1 MNTETRVGLFLLVSF
16 AAILVSIL
24 TLGNVQIFS
33 RSHRYYVD
41 FSNVEALPP
50 KAAVKVA
57 GVEVGKVRRVSL
69 VEGHARVTIDINPD
83 VPIHS
88 DAHAKVDSTGIIGTK
103 FVNLFPGTE
112 LAPKLDNGS
121 AIQGVEA
128 VSLNDMI
135 EKLGSLFDPDPK
147 YGSSVDNLKETVA
160 NIRNVSRA
168 LNIAMGQH
176 AQEMEEI
183 VMNVRDLTA
192 SFKVVGNN
200 LEDIT
205 GQNKEDL
212 RVAIEKFRGVGE
224 KLDALLAKVSNGEG
238 TIGALMTDEKTEKEV
253 KEAVTSIKDT
263 AASAKKVLGRFTSI
277 NVYWDYR
284 FRYDMRDD
292 QARSDL
298 ALKFVPR
305 PGKFY
310 AFGVT
315 NIGEIPENEKTT
327 QYERK
332 DRILAVLGHD
342 LGPFT
347 GYVGAISS
355 RGGGG
360 VNFRPLFM
368 NPKWDRRFEVGVE
381 ASDFTRDDTINGERF
396 TKALVTAS
404 AHVAVT
410 QWLWL
415 GVRAQ
420 DLLER
425 TAFQSYL
432 NIIFRDEDLA
442 YLFGLASL
450 SR

>member
-1 MNTETRVGLFLLVSF
+1 LASF
-16 AAILVSIL
+16 AAILVAIL

-41 FSNVEALPP
+41 FKNVEALPP

-69 VEGHARVTIDINPD
+69 TGGRARVTIDVNPD
-83 VPIHS
+83 VPIHQ

-103 FVNLFPGTE
+103 FINLFPGTE
-112 LAPKLDNGS
+112 LAPVLDSGS

-147 YGSSVDNLKETVA
+147 YGNSVDNLKETIA
-160 NIRNVSRA
+160 NIRNVSRS
-168 LNIAMGQH
+168 LNIAMGNH

-192 SFKVVGNN
+192 NIKVVSSD
-200 LEDIT
+200 LKEIT
-205 GQNKEDL
+205 GDNKEDV
-212 RVAIEKFRGVGE
+212 RVAIEKFRAIGE
-224 KLDALLAKVSNGEG
+224 KLDTLLAKVSRGEG
-238 TIGALMTDEKTEKEV
+238 TIGALMTDEKTEKDV
-253 KEAVTSIKDT
+253 KEAVVSIKDT
-263 AASAKKVLGRFTSI
+263 AASAKKVLGRITAM
-277 NVYWDYR
+277 NVYWDARY
-284 FRYDMRDD
+284 RYDMRDS
-292 QARSDL
+292 QSRTDL
-298 ALKFVPR
+298 AIKFVPR

-315 NIGEIPENEKTT
+315 NIGEVPENEKRT

-360 VNFRPLFM
+360 INFRPLFM
-368 NPKWDRRFEVGVE
+368 NPKWDRRFELGVE
-381 ASDFTRDDTINGERF
+381 ASDFTRDDVINGERF
-396 TKALVTAS
+396 HKALVTAS

-420 DLLER
+420 DVLER

-442 YLFGLASL
+442 YLFGLATL